1 MVAEAGFLSIFI
13 FVSPAWSIILFSEA
27 IHTAIQ
33 LCARPQAGRRISQK
47 PGPQGAHSRRGKL
60 LNDVSRALEPATLRR
75 GWNGGCLGSVH
86 GGKLCA
92 PGRSG
97 SALAKCREVLQ
108 EGQNVQDADVGPA
121 RPGQEVCLNLAPWTP
136 FWDPSTWACPSLPAR
151 IVSTGLPLR
160 PALPESPLHDPRVVS
175 PAKSPPLVPC
185 WASIPPSPPKGGAN
199 IPVCLAV

>member
-1 MVAEAGFLSIFI
+1 MS
-13 FVSPAWSIILFSEA
+13 
-27 IHTAIQ
+27 H
-33 LCARPQAGRRISQK
+33 
-47 PGPQGAHSRRGKL
+47 
-60 LNDVSRALEPATLRR
+60 ALGPATLRR
-75 GWNGGCLGSVH
+75 GWNGGCLESVH

-151 IVSTGLPLR
+151 IVSTWTPAQTCPAR
-160 PALPESPLHDPRVVS
+160 VTPALSKCGLTCQVASSGALLGFHSPISSKRWCQHPSL
-175 PAKSPPLVPC
+175 PC
-185 WASIPPSPPKGGAN
+185 SVNPSSET
-199 IPVCLAV
+199 LS